1 MVITSVAGFSGV
13 GKSSLLSTAIDKKL
27 ETGKVSDKI
36 SRGRHTTRHVEL
48 FAANGWLWYTDAL
61 TWSKYIIPIVVVSIV
76 IKLVLRKKQP
86 NSCF

>member
-1 MVITSVAGFSGV
+1 MKRKLNIYVNVFLCLSLTLWVIKA
-13 GKSSLLSTAIDKKL
+13 LLDYNNY
-27 ETGKVSDKI
+27 
-36 SRGRHTTRHVEL
+36 TRHVEL

>member
-1 MVITSVAGFSGV
+1 MKRKLNIYANVILY
-13 GKSSLLSTAIDKKL
+13 SSLGLWVIKALLDYNNY
-27 ETGKVSDKI
+27 
-36 SRGRHTTRHVEL
+36 TRHVEL

-76 IKLVLRKKQP
+76 IKLFLRKKQP